1 MRVAVRQNR
10 SWWPTFAAAAILF
23 VFGAVPKAVAQET
36 VAVDR
41 WLVSSPFPADT
52 VGDPLETDYLGAP
65 GEVAVLPDRGRTV
78 AGADWTLVRRDSSAK
93 LDLEG
98 HRGDSDG
105 VVAVYVHAYLKS
117 IEDRTIT
124 LTWGGLD
131 CTAIN
136 AWLNGRSLAALGSP
150 FPDTGDREATA
161 AMQARVRIGHGYNT
175 LLVKAISGDC
185 PFGVTASIGPAS
197 TESLDGLRVQASRP
211 YGNTRTGP
219 SPWLIADPEAGP
231 EPILGWKEKDLF
243 GVAGVRLASFAV
255 TAIQGAKLKAKT
267 GGEEVKREIEWL
279 TPADPETVLMPFSF
293 KSLHRAIASGEGME
307 LELDWKDGEW
317 KGALSLDAEDLLVAF
332 HSPIR
337 LLGWTVAA
345 GQVEQAVTADAA
357 AIYDSEEKP
366 HPLANL
372 IPLPTA
378 GGTTLLGEWE
388 VPGWLSGFTLG
399 LDVAGAP
406 GEYRL
411 DSVPVEGDGIVLC
424 TDCRKGARIQLV
436 VVTQG
441 AWDRFPGVSVVDV
454 TQPAVDGAEQAV
466 EWLRMIDE
474 KGSRKYRERASETGQ

>member
-1 MRVAVRQNR
+1 VKVAVRQNR
-10 SWWPTFAAAAILF
+10 ARWPTFAAATVLF
-23 VFGAVPKAVAQET
+23 VSGTVRGAVAQET

-41 WLVSSPFPADT
+41 WLVSSLFPADT
-52 VGDPLETDYLGAP
+52 AGDPLETDYLGAP

-78 AGADWTLVRRDSSAK
+78 AGADWALVRRDSSAN

-98 HRGDSDG
+98 HRGDSEG
-105 VVAVYVHAYLKS
+105 AVAVYAHAYLKS

-124 LTWGGLD
+124 LTWGGAD
-131 CTAIN
+131 CTAVN

-150 FPDTGDREATA
+150 FPDTGDQEASA
-161 AMQARVRIGHGYNT
+161 VMQARVRIGHGYNT
-175 LLVKAISGDC
+175 LLLKAISGDC

-197 TESLDGLRVQASRP
+197 TESLDGLSVQASRP
-211 YGNTRTGP
+211 YGDTRTGP

-231 EPILGWKEKDLF
+231 EPILGWKEKALF

-293 KSLHRAIASGEGME
+293 KSLHQAIGSGEGME
-307 LELDWKDGEW
+307 LELEWKDGEW
-317 KGALSLDAEDLLVAF
+317 KGALSLDAADLLVAF

-337 LLGWTVAA
+337 LLGWTVTA
-345 GQVEQAVTADAA
+345 GQVEQAVSADAA
-357 AIYDSEEKP
+357 AIYDSEEEP

-372 IPLPTA
+372 IPLPTTA
-378 GGTTLLGEWE
+378 GTTLIGAWE
-388 VPGWLSGFTLG
+388 IPGWLSGFTLR
-399 LDVAGAP
+399 LDVNGAP

-411 DSVPVEGDGIVLC
+411 DSASVEGDEIVLC
-424 TDCRKGARIQLV
+424 TGCRKGDHVQIV
-436 VVTQG
+436 VVTEG
-441 AWDRFPGVSVVDV
+441 AWERFPGVSIVDV
-454 TQPAVDGAEQAV
+454 AQPAVDGAEQAV

-474 KGSRKYRERASETGQ
+474 KGSRKYRERASATGQ